1 MKAKLY
7 IILHFIIV
15 CGLGILSH
23 FLYDWSGQNVLVG
36 FFTSINE
43 STWEH
48 LKLLFFPMVFI
59 SILETLLFKKKLKD
73 FIPARTF
80 GILSGMAFIIIVF
93 YTFWGISGKLID
105 FVNVTIYIMAV
116 YFAFRTE
123 KFLRD
128 NKKLPDLCICIAI
141 LISITLLFI
150 IFTLHSPEVGI
161 FYDLSLHP
169 KG

>member
-7 IILHFIIV
+7 VILRFILV
-15 CGLGILSH
+15 CGLGVLSH
-23 FLYDWSGQNVLVG
+23 FLYDWSGQNILVG

-48 LKLLFFPMVFI
+48 LKLLFFPMLFI
-59 SILETLLFKKKLKD
+59 SILETIIFKKKPKD

-80 GILSGMAFIIIVF
+80 GILSGMAFIIVVF

-105 FVNVTIYIMAV
+105 FVNIAIYIMAV
-116 YFAFRTE
+116 WFAFRTE
-123 KFLRD
+123 KFLRGK
-128 NKKLPDLCICIAI
+128 KKLPDLCICIAI
-141 LISITLLFI
+141 LISITILFI

>member
-1 MKAKLY
+1 MKEKIYL
-7 IILHFIIV
+7 ILRFITV
-15 CGLGILSH
+15 CGLGVLSH
-23 FLYDWSGQNVLVG
+23 FLYDWSGQNILVG

-48 LKLLFFPMVFI
+48 MKLLFFPMLFI
-59 SILETLLFKKKLKD
+59 SILENIIFKKKLKD

-80 GILSGMAFIIIVF
+80 GILSGMAFIVIVF
-93 YTFWGISGKLID
+93 YTFWGISGRLVD
-105 FVNVTIYIMAV
+105 FVNIAIYIAAV
-116 YFAFRTE
+116 WFAFRTE
-123 KFLRD
+123 KTLL
-128 NKKLPDLCICIAI
+128 NKKKLPDLCICIAI
-141 LISITLLFI
+141 LISITILFI

>member
-1 MKAKLY
+1 MKSKLY
-7 IILHFIIV
+7 IIFRFILV

-23 FLYDWSGQNVLVG
+23 FLYDLSGQNILVG

-59 SILETLLFKKKLKD
+59 TILETIFSKKKLKD
-73 FIPARTF
+73 CIPARTI
-80 GILSGMAFIIIVF
+80 GILAGMTFIIIVF
-93 YTFWGISGKLID
+93 YTFWGISGRLVD
-105 FVNVTIYIMAV
+105 FVNITIYIVAV
-116 YFAFRTE
+116 WFAFRTE
-123 KFLRD
+123 KYLL
-128 NKKLPDLCICIAI
+128 NKKKLPDLCICIAI
-141 LISITLLFI
+141 LISITILFI

-161 FYDLSLHP
+161 FYDLSQHP